1 MSCFKHNRKKMSLT
15 NTERKLVILFNTMTE
30 DAQMWMLAKAVEL
43 ADTFPTRELREAII
57 ERHSDWSYH

>member
-1 MSCFKHNRKKMSLT
+1 MSLT

-43 ADTFPTRELREAII
+43 SDTFPTIELREAVLS
-57 ERHSDWSYH
+57 RHSDWSCH

>member
-1 MSCFKHNRKKMSLT
+1 MSLT

-43 ADTFPTRELREAII
+43 SDTFPSTELREAVMA
-57 ERHSDWSYH
+57 RHSDWSYH